1 MAAIYGNNLHEKLI
15 GVAISKEHLKHN
27 TPFCD
32 LVDDPAWAVDINLA
46 LDYNSATTGNLDA
59 ADRAVQSLTLY
70 SSVLDGSTVDFYVH
84 KMSMNPSFKSA
95 IDSMLDRWANP
106 SDWGDDFQFDLEE
119 ALKDC
124 LNSPCNL
131 FNETSDSIGRMAQS
145 ASTNTSGNTF
155 GVGALSASFTNMI
168 DGLDQTIFNK
178 IPAMFQD
185 AFVEVS
191 QVANKAFTNTQAV
204 LAGKKNLT
212 TFNDK
217 VANGKSFRSPG
228 DMFRYTPDVKSNY
241 DYSAASSNVLSKI
254 KEDIGGCF
262 NRFEFKYRYNPYENN
277 MSRPLGD
284 KTLQVNGREYDV
296 SPDGKPDRSPDNT
309 SRISKQTQS
318 GSNIIHPT
326 GPNIITSGGGPNT
339 IGKSYMDDNIKISSI
354 YTLKARGS
362 SGAHSHYSVFA
373 ALADEENKTLWFE
386 GYAATPNDILTLQGT
401 SNIGANHRLG
411 ISYQGN
417 NADFIKRALN
427 SKGEDVSAAE
437 LAKYGSNSQPGAYA
451 AGFKHDLTDEGM
463 ETLWNTPNTL
473 TFNDGVAVSRGLF
486 RSFMNDPSLSHG
498 NSSYVKPQRANEF
511 FIAARPAGSGAWRLY
526 KVCDS
531 NGQKNINVDF
541 TMGAYKHF
549 LKSFEVG
556 DGDLQAASKGRAR
569 KREIK
574 GTEWVKVLKEFQQNI
589 GPMEIM
595 VCQGNKDDIKE
606 QLGIGP
612 LTLPGVATPPLSA
625 LDDDTNL
632 DEIGLE
638 GLSESEEVS
647 QATSVLPPNDDEVM
661 FPDFDEEE
669 IAAEELAGDPTAA
682 KRRYNKKLQAEDD
695 FRSMTAKSARAEHRQ
710 RVASGMSREESN
722 RLQVKK
728 LNLANRNLSYE
739 YWYNPEK
746 PKVPFVRKKPN
757 WNPERDQ
764 VVRDTRFGD

>member
-1 MAAIYGNNLHEKLI
+1 MAAIYGNNLHEKLV
-15 GVAISKEHLKHN
+15 GVAISKEHLKYN

-32 LVDDPAWAVDINLA
+32 LVDDPEWAADINLA

-59 ADRAVQSLTLY
+59 ADRAVQNLTLY
-70 SSVLDGSTVDFYVH
+70 SSTFDGSTVDFYVH
-84 KMSMNPSFKSA
+84 KMSMNPAFKPA
-95 IDSMLDRWANP
+95 IDNMLDRWANP
-106 SDWGDDFQFDLEE
+106 TGWDDDFQFDLNE
-119 ALKDC
+119 AIKDC

-155 GVGALSASFTNMI
+155 GVDELSDSFTNMI
-168 DGLDQTIFNK
+168 DGLDQAIFNK
-178 IPAMFQD
+178 IPAIFQD
-185 AFVEVS
+185 AFVEVT

-212 TFNDK
+212 AFNNK
-217 VANGKSFRSPG
+217 VTNSKSFRSTG
-228 DMFRYTPDVKSNY
+228 DMFRYTPDVKSSY

-284 KTLQVNGREYDV
+284 KTLQVNGRDYDT

-309 SRISKQTQS
+309 SRISKQTQPDS
-318 GSNIIHPT
+318 IIIQPS
-326 GPNIITSGGGPNT
+326 GPNIITSGDGPNT
-339 IGKSYMDDNIKISSI
+339 IGKSYMDDKIKISSI
-354 YTLKARGS
+354 YTLKPRGS
-362 SGAHSHYSVFA
+362 AGAHSHYSVFA

-411 ISYQGN
+411 ISYQGD

-427 SKGEDVSAAE
+427 SKGEDVSATE
-437 LAKYGSNSQPGAYA
+437 LARYGSNTQPGAYA
-451 AGFKHDLTDEGM
+451 AGFKHDLTDAGM

-473 TFNDGVAVSRGLF
+473 TLNDGVAVSRGLF
-486 RSFMNDPSLSHG
+486 RAFMNDPSLSHG

-541 TMGAYKHF
+541 TMGAFKHF
-549 LKSFEVG
+549 LKTFEIG

-569 KREIK
+569 KQEIK

-589 GPMEIM
+589 GPMEIK

-606 QLGIGP
+606 QLGIGD
-612 LTLPGVATPPLSA
+612 LTLPGVEAQSLSGTDLLGDDPFSPASIDAGSLDGTPTTTTEANSTTTTSADGRVDTTVTEASSNVVTNPGTVTKVTLPDGTVETRTLLSVTTTEVGRSTETVTRADNPNRPTPPLGY
-625 LDDDTNL
+625 TGGPVNP
-632 DEIGLE
+632 
-638 GLSESEEVS
+638 
-647 QATSVLPPNDDEVM
+647 TLPPHVRVRYRTASNGKVIRIYGGEDQRSTT
-661 FPDFDEEE
+661 
-669 IAAEELAGDPTAA
+669 AGD
-682 KRRYNKKLQAEDD
+682 
-695 FRSMTAKSARAEHRQ
+695 
-710 RVASGMSREESN
+710 
-722 RLQVKK
+722 
-728 LNLANRNLSYE
+728 
-739 YWYNPEK
+739 
-746 PKVPFVRKKPN
+746 
-757 WNPERDQ
+757 
-764 VVRDTRFGD
+764 